1 MLRGHDPLYW
11 PGRNCWPAI
20 GCSWDSTRCK
30 KDNINT
36 TYNRLATLL
45 IMREIGF
52 TYFIYEDMLLL
63 KYILS
68 SKVYYR
74 LWFV

>member
-1 MLRGHDPLYW
+1 
-11 PGRNCWPAI
+11 
-20 GCSWDSTRCK
+20 
-30 KDNINT
+30 
-36 TYNRLATLL
+36 
-45 IMREIGF
+45 MREIGF